1 MDATTFFLTYP
12 QADLDHQQV
21 YDALTLIK
29 PVVWARVARE
39 LHEDGHP
46 HVHVVVRFGAR
57 VKTRSNMLVF
67 DIMGRHP
74 NVQVPRGLKAVL
86 EYCTKGGDYRD
97 FGPVPSFKEK
107 KTKGEVYDELR
118 GFAESRNR
126 DGLDRCAVESGI
138 SKQWADHLWTRFAAD
153 RSTIHEPG
161 PGAECLQ
168 LSGLSYPGGT
178 FVLIGPSGCGKST
191 WAKRV
196 APKPAL
202 FVSHVDDLR
211 KFNVDVHKSIIF
223 DDMDFNHWPR
233 TAQIH
238 LVDQHDV
245 RSINVRYGTVTI
257 PAGTPKI
264 FTSNLPPFTM
274 DPAIDRR
281 ITSFTIQSYAL

>member
-1 MDATTFFLTYP
+1 MDATTFFLTWP
-12 QADLDHQQV
+12 QSSFTHEQV
-21 YDALTLIK
+21 YEFLGTIK
-29 PVVWARVARE
+29 PVVWCRVAVE
-39 LHEDGHP
+39 AHASGDP
-46 HVHVVVRFGAR
+46 HVHAVVKFAAR
-57 VKTRSNMLVF
+57 VRTRGNLRVF
-67 DIMGRHP
+67 DLVGRHP
-74 NVQVPRGLKAVL
+74 NVQCPRGIKAVL
-86 EYCTKGGDYRD
+86 EYCAKDGNFRD
-97 FGPVPSFKEK
+97 FGQVPSFQARKN
-107 KTKGEVYDELR
+107 KTAVYDELKC
-118 GFAESRNR
+118 FAESRDR
-126 DGLDRCAVESGI
+126 DGLDKCAMEAGV
-138 SKQWADHLWTRFAAD
+138 SKQWADHIWTRFQAD
-153 RSTIHEPG
+153 RSTIREPG
-161 PGAECLQ
+161 PGVECLQ
-168 LSGLSYPGGT
+168 LSTLSFPGGS

-211 KFNVDVHKSIIF
+211 KYNADVHKSIIF